1 MERLTRISQKV
12 KEMGWDALLIGQ
24 PENLFYTTSFGGEDS
39 WLIVLA
45 DGTSALLTDGRFWE
59 EAQNIKQLRSLLPKT
74 RPWFIGFGSRHL
86 PGKRNYKVSL

>member
-1 MERLTRISQKV
+1 MERLTKISQKV
-12 KEMGWDALLIGQ
+12 KEMGWDALLIGR

-59 EAQNIKQLRSLLPKT
+59 EAQNISNWPAIPRLTFNLFK
-74 RPWFIGFGSRHL
+74 I
-86 PGKRNYKVSL
+86 